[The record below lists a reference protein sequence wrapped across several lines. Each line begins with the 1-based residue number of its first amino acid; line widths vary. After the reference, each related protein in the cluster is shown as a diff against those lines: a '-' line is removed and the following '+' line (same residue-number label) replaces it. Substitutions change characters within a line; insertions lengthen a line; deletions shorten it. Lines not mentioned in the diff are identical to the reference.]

1 MSELAD
7 TLRMVWVYWL
17 VRSLSFRQDHTSGE
31 EGGRLSHCVH
41 LCDCR
46 PGSIV
51 RVRDRGLNVL
61 YKKRTVIGQGSRDA

>member
-17 VRSLSFRQDHTSGE
+17 ARSLSFRQDHTSGE

-51 RVRDRGLNVL
+51 RVPDRGLSSVQKEQL
-61 YKKRTVIGQGSRDA
+61 LGKCP